1 METFQAFVKLFKRKC
16 IVLCKVK
23 IVFWKFKKTLTKK
36 TCHPILNITTTVK
49 RCTNEQNHQTTSKT
63 QLSTRINR
71 KVEEQFMK
79 IKKFLSLLLALSMIL
94 SMAACGGEQ
103 VPTEIPNGDFEAEH
117 EMGKWSGWTRED
129 AAFNVRG
136 LVSDEKISGAVME
149 KSGNFYFA
157 GSEGGN
163 PTMRGTLTSDVFKLG
178 GNGFITFKMGA
189 GKDNEKCYV
198 EFINADDNTVLAKVA
213 NEDCDG
219 LFITDHLITKIVDL
233 SAHIGKKIYIKVTDN
248 DDGTDL
254 SYLNLDA
261 FKVCKDQAEVDAA
274 KAEYAL
280 QIETY
285 GEKPFVEDE
294 TSPYIQNG
302 SFETGDLT
310 GWVTLDGTALTR
322 AAIVPTTQYYWTD
335 RMVYGDGEYYLD
347 GNNNGTIAENL
358 LGAIRSSKFT
368 LGGDGYIS
376 FMIGSGNGGSYV
388 ALCDA
393 NTDEEL
399 IVMYNE
405 FFSDPSLAL
414 TLLRVYMDASDYI
427 GRVCYLK
434 VVDANDGSNGGF
446 AFINVDDFRTSL
458 TLEEVAAL
466 EVEQLEK
473 IKAETYTSA
482 SYNDLVS
489 LVNYY
494 TTYPYYPVPLA
505 SLTLTAYAQHQVVDC
520 GTVDVTAFLADAAAA
535 FGTTEVTDIA
545 VTKVTFEGTEI
556 TEGFE
561 AVDMTVP
568 GYYHVTYAASHE
580 GSVAEATFTVIA
592 MADRTTIANGGFE
605 AGNLA
610 GWTILNDNWG
620 MVEGQATG
628 VISAVSYWG
637 ENLPY
642 NQAGNYHLDGWNTGI
657 GEPDPWAIQSTTF
670 TLSGSGF
677 ISVRMGAAAAAV
689 KVYTADGTQIGY
701 YKQNRFNDASFP
713 TVGAAGGSWAD
724 MGTYVMDLS
733 AYIGQDLYIVLC
745 DESIEGGWAHAF
757 FDEVVT
763 YYETAPDYANLY
775 DTVAQSVTG
784 EDVQFAWQLA
794 ENLLK

>member
-1 METFQAFVKLFKRKC
+1 
-16 IVLCKVK
+16 
-23 IVFWKFKKTLTKK
+23 
-36 TCHPILNITTTVK
+36 
-49 RCTNEQNHQTTSKT
+49 
-63 QLSTRINR
+63 
-71 KVEEQFMK
+71 MK
-79 IKKFLSLLLALSMIL
+79 IKKFLSFLLALSMML
-94 SMAACGGEQ
+94 GMVACGEQ
-103 VPTEIPNGDFEAEH
+103 VPTDIPNGDFEAEH
-117 EMGKWSGWTRED
+117 EIGKWTGWTRED

-149 KSGNFYFA
+149 KSGEYYFA
-157 GSEGGN
+157 GSIGGN
-163 PTMRGTLTSDVFKLG
+163 PPMRGTLTSDAFKLG

-189 GKDNEKCYV
+189 GKDTEKVYV
-198 EFINADDNTVLAKVA
+198 EFIDASNDTVLAKVA

-233 SAHIGKKIYIKVTDN
+233 SAHKGKTIYIKVTDN

-254 SYLNLDA
+254 SYVNLDA
-261 FKVCKDQAEVDAA
+261 FKVCKDDAEVEAA
-274 KAEYAL
+274 RAEYAL

-322 AAIVPTTQYYWTD
+322 ACIVPTSQYYWTD
-335 RMVYGDGEYYLD
+335 RSVYGDGEYYLD
-347 GNNNGTIAENL
+347 GNNNGAIAENL

-368 LGGDGYIS
+368 LGGDGFIS

-405 FFSDPSLAL
+405 FFSDPALAL
-414 TLLRVYMDASDYI
+414 TLLRVYMDASEYI

-434 VVDANDGSNGGF
+434 VVDANDGSSGGF

-473 IKAETYTSA
+473 AKAETYTSA

-520 GTVDVTAFLADAAAA
+520 GTVDVTAFLADAAAS
-535 FGTTEVTDIA
+535 FGTEAVTDIA

-556 TEGFE
+556 TEGFD
-561 AVDMTVP
+561 AVDMSVP
-568 GYYHVTYAASHE
+568 GYYHVTYAASYE
-580 GSVAEATFTVIA
+580 GSVVEASFTVVA
-592 MADRTTIANGGFE
+592 KADNTTIANGDFE

-610 GWTILNDNWG
+610 GWTVLADNWG
-620 MVEGQATG
+620 IVEGQASG
-628 VISAVSYWG
+628 VISAATYWG

-642 NQAGNYHLDGWNTGI
+642 NQEGNFHLDGWNNGI
-657 GEPDPWAIQSTTF
+657 GEPEPWAIQSTNF
-670 TLSGSGF
+670 VLSGSGF

-689 KVYTADGTQIGY
+689 KVYTADGTEIGY
-701 YKQNRFNDASFP
+701 YKQTRFNDANFP
-713 TVGAAGGSWAD
+713 TVGEAGGSWAD

-733 AYIGQDLYIVLC
+733 EYLGQELYIVLC
-745 DESIEGGWAHAF
+745 DEAIEGGWAHAF
-757 FDEVVT
+757 FDNVVT
-763 YYETAPDYANLY
+763 YYETAPDYANLF

-794 ENLLK
+794 ENLK

>member
-1 METFQAFVKLFKRKC
+1 
-16 IVLCKVK
+16 
-23 IVFWKFKKTLTKK
+23 
-36 TCHPILNITTTVK
+36 
-49 RCTNEQNHQTTSKT
+49 
-63 QLSTRINR
+63 
-71 KVEEQFMK
+71 MK
-79 IKKFLSLLLALSMIL
+79 IKKFLALLLALSMML
-94 SMAACGGEQ
+94 SLAACGGEK
-103 VPTEIPNGDFEAEH
+103 VPTDIPNGDFEAEH
-117 EMGKWSGWTRED
+117 ELGKWTGWTRED

-149 KSGNFYFA
+149 KSGDFYFA
-157 GSEGGN
+157 GSIGGN
-163 PTMRGTLTSDVFKLG
+163 PPMRGTLTSDPFKLG

-198 EFINADDNTVLAKVA
+198 EFIDASNNEVLAKVA

-219 LFITDHLITKIVDL
+219 MFITDHLITKIVDL
-233 SAHIGKKIYIKVTDN
+233 SAHKGKTIIIKVTDN
-248 DDGTDL
+248 DDGIDL

-261 FKVCKDQAEVDAA
+261 FKVCQNDEEVAAAE
-274 KAEYAL
+274 AEHAL

-310 GWVTLDGTALTR
+310 GWVTLDGTTLTR
-322 AAIVPTTQYYWTD
+322 ACIVPTTQYYWTD

-347 GNNNGTIAENL
+347 GNNNGVIAENL

-368 LGGDGYIS
+368 LGGDGIIS

-388 ALCDA
+388 ALCDG

-414 TLLRVYMDASDYI
+414 TLLRVYMDASEYI

-458 TLEEVAAL
+458 TLDEVAAL

-482 SYNDLVS
+482 SYNDLAS
-489 LVNYY
+489 LINYY

-505 SLTLTAYAQHQVVDC
+505 SLSLTAYAQNQVVNC

-545 VTKVTFEGTEI
+545 VTKVVCGETEI
-556 TEGFE
+556 TEGFD
-561 AVDMTVP
+561 AVDMSVP
-568 GYYHVTYAASHE
+568 GYYYVTYAASYE
-580 GSVAEATFTVIA
+580 GATVEATFTVVA
-592 MADRTTIANGGFE
+592 MADNTTIANGGFE
-605 AGNLA
+605 SGNLA

-620 MVEGQATG
+620 IVDGQATG
-628 VISAVSYWG
+628 VISAATYWG

-657 GEPDPWAIQSTTF
+657 GEPDPWSIRSTNF
-670 TLSGSGF
+670 VLSGSGF

-689 KVYTADGTQIGY
+689 RVYTADGTEIGY
-701 YKQNRFNDASFP
+701 YKQTRFNDASFP

-733 AYIGQDLYIVLC
+733 AYIGQELYIVLC

-763 YYETAPDYANLY
+763 YYETAPDYANLF

-784 EDVQFAWQLA
+784 EEVQFPWQLA
-794 ENLLK
+794 ENLK

>member
-1 METFQAFVKLFKRKC
+1 M
-16 IVLCKVK
+16 
-23 IVFWKFKKTLTKK
+23 KT
-36 TCHPILNITTTVK
+36 
-49 RCTNEQNHQTTSKT
+49 R
-63 QLSTRINR
+63 
-71 KVEEQFMK
+71 
-79 IKKFLSLLLALSMIL
+79 KFLALLLALSMLL
-94 SMAACGGEQ
+94 SLAACGGEQ
-103 VPTEIPNGDFEAEH
+103 VPTDIPNGDFEAEH
-117 EMGKWSGWTRED
+117 ELGKWSGWTRED

-136 LVSDEKISGAVME
+136 LVSNEKISGAVME
-149 KSGNFYFA
+149 KSGEFYFA

-163 PTMRGTLTSDVFKLG
+163 PTMRGTLTSDPFKLG

-189 GKDNEKCYV
+189 GKDNEKVYV
-198 EFINADDNTVLAKVA
+198 EFIDASNNAVLAKVA

-219 LFITDHLITKIVDL
+219 MFITDHLITKIVDL
-233 SAHIGKKIYIKVTDN
+233 SAHIGKTIIIKVTDN

-254 SYLNLDA
+254 SYVNLDA
-261 FKVCKDQAEVDAA
+261 FKVCQSDADVEAA

-294 TSPYIQNG
+294 TSNTIQNG

-310 GWVTLDGTALTR
+310 GWVTLEGTALTR
-322 AAIVPTTQYYWTD
+322 AAIVPTSQYYWTD
-335 RMVYGDGEYYLD
+335 RAVYGEGEYYLD
-347 GNNNGTIAENL
+347 GSNNGAIAENL

-388 ALCDA
+388 ALCDG

-399 IVMYNE
+399 IVVHNE

-414 TLLRVYMDASDYI
+414 TLLRVYMDASEHI
-427 GRVCYLK
+427 GKVVYLK

-446 AFINVDDFRTSL
+446 AFINVDDFRVSM
-458 TLEEVAAL
+458 TLDEVAAL

-482 SYNDLVS
+482 SYDDITS
-489 LVNYY
+489 LLNYY

-505 SLTLTAYAQHQVVDC
+505 SLTLTSYAQHQVVNC
-520 GTVDVTAFLADAAAA
+520 GTVDVTAFLADAAAS
-535 FGTTEVTDIA
+535 FGAEAVTDIA

-556 TEGFE
+556 TEGFD
-561 AVDMTVP
+561 AVDMSVP
-568 GYYHVTYAASHE
+568 GYYHVTYAATYE
-580 GSVAEATFTVIA
+580 DKTAEATFTVVA
-592 MADRTTIANGGFE
+592 MADNTTIANGGFE
-605 AGNLA
+605 SGNLA
-610 GWTILNDNWG
+610 GWTILTENWG
-620 MVEGQATG
+620 IVEGHGTG
-628 VISAVSYWG
+628 VISATTYWG

-657 GEPDPWAIQSTTF
+657 GEPDPWQLKSTNF
-670 TLSGSGF
+670 VLSGSGF

-689 KVYTADGTQIGY
+689 RVYTADGTEIGY

-724 MGTYVMDLS
+724 MGTYVIDLS
-733 AYIGQDLYIVLC
+733 AYIGQELYIVLC

-757 FDEVVT
+757 FDEIVT

-784 EDVQFAWQLA
+784 EEVQFPWQLA
-794 ENLLK
+794 ENLK